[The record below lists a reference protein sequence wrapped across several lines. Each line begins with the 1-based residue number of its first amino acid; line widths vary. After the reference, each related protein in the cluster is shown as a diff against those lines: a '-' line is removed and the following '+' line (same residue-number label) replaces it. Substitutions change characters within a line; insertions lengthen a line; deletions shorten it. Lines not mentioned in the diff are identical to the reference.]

1 MISESVF
8 LASDECKSKVP
19 LLAGGSEKE
28 QVNPRYPRLKKIL
41 WWKFY
46 AGNCPK
52 SGVFVISK

>member
-41 WWKFY
+41 WRKFLRETARNRAY
-46 AGNCPK
+46 L
-52 SGVFVISK
+52 